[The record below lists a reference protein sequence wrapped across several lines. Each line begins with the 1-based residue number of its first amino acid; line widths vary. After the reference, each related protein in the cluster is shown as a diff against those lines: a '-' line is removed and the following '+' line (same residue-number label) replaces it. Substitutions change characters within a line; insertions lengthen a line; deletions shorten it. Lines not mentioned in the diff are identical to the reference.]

1 MRFDDGALKTLSSA
15 RPAALLLLSGGAPC
29 CVGKR
34 VMETDRVENI
44 ARALCRSAGFDPDA
58 LLPPEMN
65 YALMSPAGERL
76 PAWQRFR
83 RAAEVYCQAGGY
95 EHAADPQKRPARM
108 PSI

>member
-1 MRFDDGALKTLSSA
+1 MAFSSA
-15 RPAALLLLSGGAPC
+15 FERQISRPPSIISMGGRPAALR
-29 CVGKR
+29 GKR
-34 VMETDRVENI
+34 AMETDRVENI

-65 YALMSPAGERL
+65 YALMSPARERL

-95 EHAADPQKRPARM
+95 EHAGEPQKRPARM